1 MNIERKKIYVNSLV
15 LAGAFADTWLSQ
27 LVLNPD
33 VARMLTDIHQFSSVS
48 DRLATVAEGLSDK
61 IAKERQKA
69 IRQVMKEVDTLSQT
83 TLDRVMAKVAI
94 EREAAITQAVQEIS
108 NEQKKVIQGFIAEEA
123 RVRGVLSDLQQTLTS
138 GNDLLVTT
146 KLLLE
151 KFKVDTASEE
161 SARPFDIR
169 EYRDT
174 VAEVSSTAQDL
185 TALVNSTNQFVNT
198 VGIDQLLP
206 KIVAAIDAAEDEGR
220 KIIDHSFRQ
229 AVLLII
235 IWIVG
240 YVIARIIVAR
250 ATRRKAQPVA
260 QIKEQ

>member
-1 MNIERKKIYVNSLV
+1 MKNLTR
-15 LAGAFADTWLSQ
+15 
-27 LVLNPD
+27 NPD

-69 IRQVMKEVDTLSQT
+69 IRQVMKEVDTLSQI

-94 EREAAITQAVQEIS
+94 EREAAITQAVREIS
-108 NEQKKVIQGFIAEEA
+108 SEQQKVIQGFIAEEA

-151 KFKVDTASEE
+151 KFEVDTPSEE
-161 SARPFDIR
+161 PARPFDIR

-174 VAEVSSTAQDL
+174 VA
-185 TALVNSTNQFVNT
+185 
-198 VGIDQLLP
+198 
-206 KIVAAIDAAEDEGR
+206 
-220 KIIDHSFRQ
+220 
-229 AVLLII
+229 
-235 IWIVG
+235 
-240 YVIARIIVAR
+240 
-250 ATRRKAQPVA
+250 
-260 QIKEQ
+260 